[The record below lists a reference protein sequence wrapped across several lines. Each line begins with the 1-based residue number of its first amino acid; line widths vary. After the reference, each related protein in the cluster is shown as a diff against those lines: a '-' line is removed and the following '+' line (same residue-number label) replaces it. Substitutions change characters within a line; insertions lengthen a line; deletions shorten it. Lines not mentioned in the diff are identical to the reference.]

1 MYSDNKKMLLSD
13 GTIASNETPFR
24 IGALEYG
31 SQVAYSFN
39 YTLILLLLPPLVAL
53 SMFIASKIIKV
64 QEKKDKLAAWSW
76 LALCEFGIT
85 AVFFVMYH
93 FVTSLAIFAGYCRT
107 SSELF
112 PVSIVEV
119 VIVLLVSITILVLF
133 KTHPQ
138 HFGDYKIAFKEGIFN

>member
-1 MYSDNKKMLLSD
+1 L
-13 GTIASNETPFR
+13 R
-24 IGALEYG
+24 ISAQEYG

-93 FVTSLAIFAGYCRT
+93 FVTSLAVFAGYCRT

-112 PVSIVEV
+112 PISI
-119 VIVLLVSITILVLF
+119 
-133 KTHPQ
+133 
-138 HFGDYKIAFKEGIFN
+138 A